1 MKIYTVLIFSFV
13 FSASVLASAEPEKA
27 TASSEQA
34 NAICLG
40 NQQSEGS
47 GNRTY
52 FPPEGYVPNEEA
64 AIKIAIAVWEPIY
77 GSKKIAQEKPYKAKL
92 QNGVWFISGSL
103 KSGWKGGVAEIE
115 ICKAT
120 AQVIRLSHGK

>member
-1 MKIYTVLIFSFV
+1 MKIYTVLIFGFA
-13 FSASVLASAEPEKA
+13 FSASVLASAKPEKA
-27 TASSEQA
+27 IANSEQA
-34 NAICLG
+34 NAMCVG
-40 NQQSEGS
+40 NQQPEGS
-47 GNRTY
+47 ENRTY
-52 FPPEGYVPNEEA
+52 FPQEGYVPNEEA

-92 QNGVWFISGSL
+92 QNGVWLVSGSL